1 MATVF
6 AAKPPAGYPVTSAIP
21 LPPEASQQFIANNR
35 ATTEYTGDGAISNTE
50 HFGVITKGSAAA
62 MTLAAPVA
70 VTDDGMVIVLTAGSA
85 FAHVIT
91 ATSGVIVDGTT
102 GAKVTITMAA
112 FLGASVTLRAWNA
125 KWHLIGKTVATVA

>member
-6 AAKPPAGYPVTSAIP
+6 AARPPAGYPVTSSIA
-21 LPPEASQQFIANNR
+21 LPPEAVQQFVANNR
-35 ATTEYTGDGAISNTE
+35 AVTEYTADGAVSVTD